1 MPNDATKWYKQ
12 LQKGVKKNAQYKNP
26 HLLHL
31 KHKQKHRKPRE
42 DYAACE
48 NNIIKI

>member
-1 MPNDATKWYKQ
+1 MPPSDIKNYR
-12 LQKGVKKNAQYKNP
+12 KGLRKMSNKKNP

-42 DYAACE
+42 DYATCE